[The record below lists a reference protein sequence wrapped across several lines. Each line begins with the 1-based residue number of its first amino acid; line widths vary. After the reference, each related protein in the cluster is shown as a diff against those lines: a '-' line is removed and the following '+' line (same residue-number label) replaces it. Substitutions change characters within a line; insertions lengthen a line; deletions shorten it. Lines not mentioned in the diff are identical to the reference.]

1 MNTGQTMLT
10 IMALTLLSVITLSY
24 YRSMGQTGVTLSNS
38 NTGFTA
44 TTVATSFLERIEGY
58 RFDEYPLTSSA
69 PPLPDSTRFTM
80 PADLGCTTTAE
91 TDSGEVL
98 GDYTTYDDIDDFN
111 GNVLTYNTDWNN
123 EVYQIKI
130 RVYYV
135 NPWTDAYTEV
145 AVRTFLK
152 RIDVNVI
159 RTYPPIDTTEKREV
173 NLTALHGFYLY
184 NPI

>member
-58 RFDEYPLTSSA
+58 RFDEYPGTGSA
-69 PPLPDSTRFTM
+69 PVLPDSTRFTL
-80 PADLGCTTTAE
+80 PANLGIIQAE
-91 TDSGEVL
+91 QDSGEVP
-98 GDYTTYDDIDDFN
+98 GDYTTYNDIDDFN
-111 GNVLTYNTDWNN
+111 GNVLTYSPGWNN
-123 EVYQIKI
+123 EQYQIKI

-145 AVRTFLK
+145 AYRTFLK

-159 RTYPPIDTTEKREV
+159 RTYPPIDTTERREV
-173 NLTALHGFYLY
+173 NMTALHGFYLY